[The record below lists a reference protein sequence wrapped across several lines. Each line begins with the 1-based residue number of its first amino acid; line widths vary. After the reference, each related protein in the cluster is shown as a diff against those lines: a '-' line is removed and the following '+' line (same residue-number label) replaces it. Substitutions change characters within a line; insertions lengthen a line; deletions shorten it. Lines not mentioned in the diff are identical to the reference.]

1 MLKGHPTSMRLLKLM
16 DALYLAYSRSSS
28 PHWPVPGIHLLLELG
43 IERSLWPLLVLSRA
57 SLSRCSESN
66 SGLAMACEKNQN
78 KLINERMWWG
88 FRLFFNFHLPP
99 SIPLPTEWDLGHIK
113 YSSQIRNNSSLISD
127 LPIKVVNTR
136 SNAKNTMQLWVNF
149 GKKSTKD
156 LCVKVK

>member
-1 MLKGHPTSMRLLKLM
+1 MLKGHPTSMRRLKLM

-99 SIPLPTEWDLGHIK
+99 SIPLPTETLNILVRFETIVPWFLIYQSKWSTQDQTQKTRCNFEWTLAK
-113 YSSQIRNNSSLISD
+113 SQRRISL
-127 LPIKVVNTR
+127 
-136 SNAKNTMQLWVNF
+136 
-149 GKKSTKD
+149 
-156 LCVKVK
+156 

>member
-1 MLKGHPTSMRLLKLM
+1 MRLLKLM

-78 KLINERMWWG
+78 KLINECTDEV
-88 FRLFFNFHLPP
+88 FDFSSIFIYHLPYP
-99 SIPLPTEWDLGHIK
+99 FLQRDLGHIK